1 MTVNSLKLTNYHSG
15 DGTVLQTELKCSLS
29 GLARVGPTK
38 KGTMSTGIVFHLLAA
53 LAYAVLAVTMWHPLA
68 RSGAKVCAGKFRHV
82 CLGGAIVLHGIAL
95 YQSILPGQTLVLG
108 WALALSAAIWLG
120 MVVFWLESLVMRLE
134 GLLLLLLPASALAA
148 LLAGL
153 FPEGHIVTHAGM
165 ESLRIHLLIALVA
178 YGLITVAAVQALLMA
193 ALDRQLHRPIE
204 AEPDRSMFSRALDSM
219 PPLLVQEV
227 LLFRLIWIGFAI
239 LTLAVITGSLV
250 SLRISA
256 TVLPLDHK
264 TIFTLLSWLTFGI
277 LLLGR
282 HLKGW
287 RGRIAL
293 RWTLTGFAF
302 LLLSYTGS
310 RFVLDV
316 ILQRS

>member
-1 MTVNSLKLTNYHSG
+1 LF
-15 DGTVLQTELKCSLS
+15 S
-29 GLARVGPTK
+29 GLAESGLTK

-53 LAYAVLAVTMWHPLA
+53 LAYAILAVSLWRPLA
-68 RSGAKVCAGKFRHV
+68 RSNKKVGAGKLRHV

-95 YQSILPGQTLVLG
+95 YQSILPGQSLHLG

-134 GLLLLLLPASALAA
+134 GLLLLLLPASAVAA
-148 LLAGL
+148 LLAAL
-153 FPEGHIVTHAGM
+153 FPAGHVVAHAGV
-165 ESLRIHLLIALVA
+165 EWLRIHLLIALVA

-193 ALDRQLHRPIE
+193 ALDRQLHRPIQPE
-204 AEPDRSMFSRALDSM
+204 TERGMFSRALDSM

-239 LTLAVITGSLV
+239 LTLAVITGSIV
-250 SLRISA
+250 SLRLSA

-264 TIFTLLSWLTFGI
+264 TVFTLLSWLTFGI

-302 LLLSYTGS
+302 LLLAYTGS

-316 ILQRS
+316 ILHRS

>member
-1 MTVNSLKLTNYHSG
+1 
-15 DGTVLQTELKCSLS
+15 
-29 GLARVGPTK
+29 
-38 KGTMSTGIVFHLLAA
+38 MSTGIVFHLMAA
-53 LAYAVLAVTMWHPLA
+53 LAYAVLALLLWRPLA
-68 RSGAKVCAGKFRHV
+68 KGKDKVAAGKIRHV
-82 CLGGAIVLHGIAL
+82 CLAGAIALHGIAL
-95 YQSILPGQTLVLG
+95 YNSILPAQSLHLG
-108 WALALSAAIWLG
+108 WASALSAAIWLG

-134 GLLLLLLPASALAA
+134 GLLLLLLPASALASV
-148 LLAGL
+148 LAAV
-153 FPEGHIVTHAGM
+153 FPQSHVVAHAGF
-165 ESLRIHLLIALVA
+165 EWLRIHLLIALVA
-178 YGLITVAAVQALLMA
+178 YGLITVAAVQAMLMA
-193 ALDRQLHRPIE
+193 ALDRQLHRPIQAE
-204 AEPDRSMFSRALDSM
+204 ADRGMINRAIDSM

-239 LTLAVITGSLV
+239 LTLAVITGSIV
-250 SLRISA
+250 SLRLSGAI
-256 TVLPLDHK
+256 LPMDHK